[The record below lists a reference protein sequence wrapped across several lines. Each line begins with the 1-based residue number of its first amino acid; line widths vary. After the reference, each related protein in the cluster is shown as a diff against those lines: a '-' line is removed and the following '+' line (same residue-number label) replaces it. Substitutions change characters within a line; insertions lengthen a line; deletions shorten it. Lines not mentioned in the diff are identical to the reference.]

1 MLDPQKTSD
10 ETLASWL
17 RLQAALALYP
27 SIAKQALTAT
37 GHPAQALALAGRWKP
52 DLALSTPRETEI
64 QLRELKRLGACLLP
78 LSSAHYPSRLFHL
91 SDAPAVL
98 SLLGQVDALGGPCVA
113 LVGARAATVY
123 GKEVAFALGKALG
136 AAGIT
141 VVSGLARGIDAAAH
155 RGALAANGRTVAV
168 QACGPNITYPPE
180 HRDLAAEIQKHGA
193 VISEFPPGA
202 APRRYHFPLR
212 NRLISALSQV
222 VVVIEARERSGSL
235 ITAEHALEQG
245 VELMAVPGS
254 ILSPVSAGPNLLL
267 RQGAR
272 PVLEPADILEQ
283 LSEWVPGTRALNH
296 DCKTDAD
303 VRPEGLSPGSTALW
317 EALSREP
324 ASAQQLA
331 TRLAKSTQQISLG
344 LVELELE
351 GAIERDRDGRF
362 YPRTASR
369 KGEPG

>member
-1 MLDPQKTSD
+1 LLDPQKTSD
-10 ETLASWL
+10 EILASWL

-27 SIAKQALTAT
+27 SVAKRALATT
-37 GHPAQALALAGRWKP
+37 GHPAQALALVGRWKP

-64 QLRELKRLGACLLP
+64 QLRALKRLGAYLLP
-78 LSSAHYPSRLFHL
+78 LSSAHYPARLSHL
-91 SDAPAVL
+91 VDAPAVL
-98 SLLGQVDALGGPCVA
+98 SLLGQVDALSGACVA

-136 AAGIT
+136 AAGVT
-141 VVSGLARGIDAAAH
+141 VVSGLARGIDAAPH
-155 RGALAANGRTVAV
+155 RGVLAANGRTVAV
-168 QACGPNITYPPE
+168 QACGPDITYPPE
-180 HRDLAAEIQKHGA
+180 HRDLAAEIQKRGA

-202 APRRYHFPLR
+202 APRRHHFPLR
-212 NRLISALSQV
+212 NRLISALSEV

-254 ILSPVSAGPNLLL
+254 ILSPASAGPNLLL

-283 LSEWVPGTRALNH
+283 LSEWMPGMSAVNSDRKKYAV
-296 DCKTDAD
+296 
-303 VRPEGLSPGSTALW
+303 VRPKGLTPGSTALW

-324 ASAQQLA
+324 ASAQELA
-331 TRLAKSTQQISLG
+331 ARLAQSSQQISLG

-351 GAIERDRDGRF
+351 GVIERDRDGRF
-362 YPRTASR
+362 YPRAASR
-369 KGEPG
+369 E

>member
-1 MLDPQKTSD
+1 LV
-10 ETLASWL
+10 
-17 RLQAALALYP
+17 LYP
-27 SIAKQALTAT
+27 SDAKRALAIT
-37 GHPAQALALAGRWKP
+37 GHPAQALALARKWRP
-52 DLALSTPRETEI
+52 DLPPSRSREIEI
-64 QLRELKRLGACLLP
+64 QLRVLKRLGACLLP
-78 LSSAHYPSRLFHL
+78 ISSAHYPARLSHL
-91 SDAPAVL
+91 TDAPAVL
-98 SLLGQVDALGGPCVA
+98 SLLGQVEALSGPSVA

-136 AAGIT
+136 AAGVT

-155 RGALAANGRTVAV
+155 RGVLAANGRTVAV
-168 QACGPNITYPPE
+168 QACGPDITYPPE
-180 HRDLAAEIQKHGA
+180 HRNLAAEIQKRGA

-212 NRLISALSQV
+212 NRLISALSEV

-254 ILSPVSAGPNLLL
+254 ILCPASAGPNLLL

-283 LSEWVPGTRALNH
+283 LSEWMPGIGSAEGNGKENR
-296 DCKTDAD
+296 
-303 VRPEGLSPGSTALW
+303 VGRPEGLTPGSTALW
-317 EALSREP
+317 ESLSREP
-324 ASAQQLA
+324 ASAQELA
-331 TRLAKSTQQISLG
+331 TRMAKSSQQISLD

-351 GAIERDRDGRF
+351 GVVEQDRDGRF
-362 YPRTASR
+362 YPRAPSR
-369 KGEPG
+369 E